1 METGPSMEDVHRS
14 IATLSPILDDASLE
28 VSREICP
35 DDGMADYAPEIY
47 FTAGRDALRAV
58 RMAML
63 AVGLDEVKS
72 ALDFGSGGGRVL
84 RYLRAAFPNAA
95 LTACDILPKQVEFCE
110 REFGATGIVSEG
122 DPSALDLEG
131 PFELIWSGS
140 LLTHLDE
147 ETWPKVLEL
156 FSRTAAYG
164 GVIVFT
170 VYGRLVAEMLRSR
183 ENLLNL
189 KEDQVDETL
198 RKYDET
204 GFSFAPTRW
213 DGDTFVSRAWVCEQ
227 LDRFPELDL
236 LLYLEHGWLGQD
248 VVACTR
254 AWHSYVPK
262 R

>member
-1 METGPSMEDVHRS
+1 MEDVHRS
-14 IATLSPILDDASLE
+14 IATLSPLLDDESLE

-35 DDGMADYAPEIY
+35 DDGMVDYGPEIY

-63 AVGLDEVKS
+63 AVGLDDFKS

-84 RYLRAAFPNAA
+84 RWLKAAFPNAS
-95 LTACDILPKQVEFCE
+95 LTACDILPKQVEFCAK
-110 REFGATGIVSEG
+110 EFGATGLVSEG
-122 DPSALDLEG
+122 DPSGLGLEG

-140 LLTHLDE
+140 VLTHLDE
-147 ETWPKVLEL
+147 EMWVKVLEL
-156 FSRTAAYG
+156 FSRVAAYG

-170 VYGRLVAEMLRSR
+170 AYGRLVAEMVRSG
-183 ENLLNL
+183 ENKLNMTD
-189 KEDQVDETL
+189 DQVGEAV

-204 GFSFAPTRW
+204 GFSFQKTRW
-213 DGDTFVSRAWVCEQ
+213 DGDTLVSREWVCRQ

-248 VVACTR
+248 VIACSR

-262 R
+262 